1 MGGYAAPD
9 VVHAGPDDHQEGG
22 HRIRAQRARPE
33 QPSRTSG
40 PDALAGAIAR
50 AGSSSLYGPSVPPR
64 CHAYTLLTVG
74 GVTIGRTL
82 EEKRRMDRDRL
93 LRNLRW
99 LAEGNP
105 RNAGTDL
112 EGKQNPTVAQLMADD
127 LLLSYIGDE
136 EVTEV
141 FNEIRRGFSA

>member
-1 MGGYAAPD
+1 M
-9 VVHAGPDDHQEGG
+9 
-22 HRIRAQRARPE
+22 
-33 QPSRTSG
+33 
-40 PDALAGAIAR
+40 
-50 AGSSSLYGPSVPPR
+50 
-64 CHAYTLLTVG
+64 TVG

-105 RNAGTDL
+105 RNAGTG
-112 EGKQNPTVAQLMADD
+112 EGGKQNPTVAQLMADD